1 MNIQSLIKIKKNFDK
16 RLLEKDP
23 ELFYSKILTFI
34 GGAFLLGRLTKK

>member
-1 MNIQSLIKIKKNFDK
+1 MNIQSLIKIKNNFDK

-23 ELFYSKILTFI
+23 KIFYSKILAFM